1 MSYRTD
7 LLAPELTVCLGT
19 DAFVRAARRRLRTSS
34 TRLVTERSISYRTDL
49 LAPELTVCL
58 GTDAFVRAAPTRSDL
73 HGA

>member
-1 MSYRTD
+1 M
-7 LLAPELTVCLGT
+7 
-19 DAFVRAARRRLRTSS
+19 
-34 TRLVTERSISYRTDL
+34 SYRTDL